1 MRRVVLFSVLLT
13 TGLVLSQVFPAL
25 TARDSALSLAVKL
38 FTMTAL
44 AFIMIHVGRE
54 FEVDKSRLRAYG
66 WDYVVAMTAATFP
79 WLLVSGYFL
88 LFLLPTGA
96 FGSLAAWRE
105 ALLAGRFAAPTS
117 AGLLFTMLA
126 AAGLGA
132 SWVYRKVRVLAI
144 FDDLDTVVLM
154 IPLKMLMVGLAWQMG
169 ATLAIMVLQL
179 WIAWR
184 WLHSLSL
191 PSTWPWIVA
200 YSAALTA
207 ACEGIYFASTLIDDT
222 VPIYMEVLLP
232 AFVLGCVMT
241 DDGVASEPR
250 EQSVANVVSACF
262 MLLVGLSM
270 PAIVGR
276 TLALEPTGRVS
287 AELEIPSWGL
297 LGLHT
302 LAVTALSNVGKL
314 FPWACYRREASF
326 RERTALAVAMWPRGE
341 VGAGV
346 LVLGISYG
354 LGGPMVAVASLSLA
368 LNLLLTGP
376 YILLVKRLI
385 PSGPTVATDC
395 QSPARRAGRG

>member
-1 MRRVVLFSVLLT
+1 MKRVALFSLLLT
-13 TGLVLSQVFPAL
+13 TGLVLSQVLPGLRASHS
-25 TARDSALSLAVKL
+25 TLSLAVKL
-38 FTMTAL
+38 LTMTAL
-44 AFIMIHVGRE
+44 AFIMIDVGRE
-54 FEVDKSRLRAYG
+54 FEIDKSRLRAYG
-66 WDYVVAMTAATFP
+66 WDYLVAMTAATFP

-132 SWVYRKVRVLAI
+132 TWVFRKARVLAI

-154 IPLKMLMVGLAWQMG
+154 IPLKMLMVGLVWQMG
-169 ATLAIMVLQL
+169 ATLAIMVVQL

-184 WLHSLSL
+184 WLHSLAL
-191 PSTWPWIVA
+191 PGTWPWILA

-207 ACEGIYFASTLIDDT
+207 VCEGIYLFSTLIDDT
-222 VPIYMEVLLP
+222 VPVHIEVLLP
-232 AFVLGCVMT
+232 AFVLGCVMKGHGDPGRRAKFVT
-241 DDGVASEPR
+241 
-250 EQSVANVVSACF
+250 NVVSACF

-270 PAIVGR
+270 PAFVG
-276 TLALEPTGRVS
+276 LAQEDKPTDSVS
-287 AELEIPSWGL
+287 AELAVPGWSSL
-297 LGLHT
+297 VLHT
-302 LAVTALSNVGKL
+302 LAVTALANAGKM
-314 FPWACYRREASF
+314 FPLACYRREASF
-326 RERTALAVAMWPRGE
+326 RERFALAVAMWPRGE

-346 LVLGISYG
+346 LVLGVSYG
-354 LGGPMVAVASLSLA
+354 LGGPMVAVASFSLA

-385 PSGPTVATDC
+385 PDAATEDAGC
-395 QSPARRAGRG
+395 PPRVRAAGRG